1 MKILVVGGSGY
12 VGRNVVRMLA
22 EQGAEPVNFDA
33 APPRPEH
40 ATPGVPFVRGDM
52 ANLDEVMRAV
62 VDHDIQRMVVVAYIV
77 APLLSPDYRDLVAAS
92 RVNVLGIA
100 NVFEAAR
107 LARVER
113 VIYASTIGVFGHR
126 GTEPSDV
133 VTESTPMSP
142 VHGAPGPGLYSL
154 MKAVNNQM
162 AERYEELYDIRIA
175 KVHSAAVIG
184 AGNTAFSRRMIQLP
198 ALGQPGV
205 ANFPSNA
212 PRNIVGVADISQ
224 LYTKM
229 ALSGEVRHNN
239 YLGTGPAP
247 TGKEIADI
255 VVKYLPE
262 AQITFNEDADVHAW
276 NFDNSRAVN
285 EFNWQLQ
292 TAEEMVLSEIN
303 DTRIEAG
310 MEPVG

>member
-1 MKILVVGGSGY
+1 MKVLVMGGSGY

-22 EQGAEPVNFDA
+22 DQGAEPVSFDV
-33 APPRPEH
+33 APPRSEH
-40 ATPGVPFVRGDM
+40 ATAGVPFVRGDM
-52 ANLDEVMRAV
+52 ANMDEVMKALV
-62 VDHDIQRMVVVAYIV
+62 EHEIQRMVVVAYIV

-100 NVFEAAR
+100 NVFESAR

-126 GTEPSDV
+126 GTEADDV
-133 VTESTPMSP
+133 VTENTPMSP

-184 AGNTAFSRRMIQLP
+184 AGNTAFSQRMIQLP

-205 ANFPSNA
+205 ANFPSSA

-229 ALSGEVRHNN
+229 ALADEVRHNN

-247 TGKEIADI
+247 TGREIADI
-255 VVKYLPE
+255 VTRYLPE
-262 AQITFNEDADVHAW
+262 AQITFAEDADVHAW

-292 TAEEMVLSEIN
+292 SAEGMILSEIN
-303 DTRIEAG
+303 DTRIDAG